1 MRRSMDRGGDAHAFS
16 DSLHGWADSRQPIM
30 SSQSLA
36 IHTMQMFPDSRIR
49 LLNSNAISVVDARAI
64 LERDGSRIALM
75 AIETIETNFEPD
87 PAEDRTTARMLEE
100 IVETAGDSEGAIA
113 LRRIRDRILASTT
126 DPVPEPP
133 LAFSTMD
140 GFTFDEDVRSD
151 WDTDC
156 LIIEG
161 DLNVGGTL
169 HLNDLDE
176 LRCVVVLGSVTTENF
191 ICGGWV
197 FVRDNLTCKHIY
209 ASSLNDGGLFVGG
222 NVQVDTLLET
232 GQYVHVAGNFEASY
246 LATVQ
251 NEIEVDGEVRCP
263 NFALRSDRD
272 RLPLWVDP
280 RLIKQHHGE
289 DDEGRP
295 YQYWYP
301 DGYDERILAGGSPVK
316 GEG

>member
-1 MRRSMDRGGDAHAFS
+1 
-16 DSLHGWADSRQPIM
+16 
-30 SSQSLA
+30 
-36 IHTMQMFPDSRIR
+36 MQMFPDSRIR
-49 LLNSNAISVVDARAI
+49 LLASNAISAVDVRAI

-87 PAEDRTTARMLEE
+87 PVEERTTARMLEE
-100 IVETAGDSEGAIA
+100 IVEAAGDSEGAKA
-113 LRRIRDRILASTT
+113 LQRIRERILASTS
-126 DPVPEPP
+126 DPEPEPP
-133 LAFSTMD
+133 FAFRRMF
-140 GFTFDEDVRSD
+140 GFTFNDDARSD

-161 DLNVGGTL
+161 DLTVEGTL

-176 LRCVVVLGSVTTENF
+176 LRCVVVLGSVATQNF

-197 FVRDNLTCKHIY
+197 FVRDHLTCTHMY

-222 NVQVDTLLET
+222 NMQVDTLLET
-232 GQYVHVAGNFEASY
+232 GQYVHVAGDFEASY

-263 NFALRSDRD
+263 DFAFRSDRD

-280 RLIKQHHGE
+280 RLIKQHDGE
-289 DDEGRP
+289 DDEGKS

-316 GEG
+316 VEG